1 MNPILLAQI
10 QDGILTAV
18 AQLGIVGPV
27 AAWLMYRDGKR
38 QDAVEARQ
46 LRQEQQMER
55 VIGSINHLTRA
66 ITLEVTTRPHV
77 VERARSEAQEL
88 LADIRK

>member
-1 MNPILLAQI
+1 MTYLIAQI
-10 QDGILTAV
+10 QDGLLTAV
-18 AQLGIVGPV
+18 AQLGIIGPV

-38 QDAVEARQ
+38 QDAMEARQ

-55 VIGSINHLTRA
+55 IIGSLNHLTRA
-66 ITLEVTTRPHV
+66 ITLEVTTRPNV

-88 LADIRK
+88 LSAVGK